1 MSRFPRRTFALLAA
15 GLLLAFATT
24 PALDA
29 EEPPATAPQA
39 AAPLLAV
46 PEAAR
51 AAGGFDVDRATEAYM
66 ALLSPEQ
73 RSRSDAY
80 FEGGY
85 WLALVDW
92 GATIAVA
99 ALLLSG
105 GRMRR
110 LADAVRTRIRAAFV
124 ADVVTLAVIF
134 VASSLLTLPL
144 AIWVGHL
151 REHAYGLS
159 NLTLAGFL
167 GEWAKD
173 QAVNLALGAPA
184 LAAIYVVVRRAPRT
198 WWLGATALAMLFLV
212 VGLLIAPVFLA
223 PLFNRYEKLEP
234 GALRDEILAMAR
246 AHRVPAD
253 DVYWFDASKQ
263 TKRISAN
270 VSGIG
275 ATMRISLNDNL
286 LRRSPRET
294 VLAVLGHEMGH
305 YVLHHT
311 TELLLEFA
319 AVILGGFA
327 FVHFGFERARRRFG
341 AGWRIETLGDVAGW
355 PLVSALLATFFLL
368 ATPVTNSI
376 VRSNEAEADAFGI
389 AVSGEPD
396 GFAFAAVQ
404 LSEYRKMR
412 PGRLEEI
419 LFYDHPSGYD
429 RIHRAMSWKA
439 ENLERM
445 AARAA
450 AASAAAATA
459 VTAGA
464 AE

>member
-1 MSRFPRRTFALLAA
+1 MRRSPIRLLAA
-15 GLLLAFATT
+15 LLVG
-24 PALDA
+24 
-29 EEPPATAPQA
+29 
-39 AAPLLAV
+39 PLLALTAPMLAAQAEPAASPGEAAPVLVV

-51 AAGGFDVDRATEAYM
+51 ATPQFDVDRATEAYM

-73 RSRSDAY
+73 RERSDAY

-92 GATIAVA
+92 AATLAVA
-99 ALLLSG
+99 ALLLGG

-110 LADAVRTRIRAAFV
+110 LADRVRARIRAAFA
-124 ADVVTLAVIF
+124 ADVVTLAAIF
-134 VASSLLTLPL
+134 AASAILTLPL
-144 AIWVGHL
+144 AIWVGHF

-159 NLTLAGFL
+159 NLTLGGFL
-167 GEWAKD
+167 GEWTKD
-173 QAVNLALGAPA
+173 QAINLALGAPA
-184 LAAIYVVVRRAPRT
+184 LAAIYAVVRRAPRT
-198 WWLGATALAMLFLV
+198 WWLGATALAVLFLV

-223 PLFNRYEKLEP
+223 PMFNRYERLEEGP
-234 GALRDEILAMAR
+234 LRDEILAMAR
-246 AHRVPAD
+246 AHRVPTD
-253 DVYWFDASKQ
+253 DVWWFDASKQ
-263 TKRISAN
+263 SKRISAN

-311 TELLLEFA
+311 SELLLEFA

-327 FVHFGFERARRRFG
+327 FVHFGFERVRRRFG
-341 AGWRIETLGDVAGW
+341 AGWRIESLGDSAGW
-355 PLVSALLATFFLL
+355 PLASALLATFFLL

-376 VRSNEAEADAFGI
+376 IRSNEAEADAFGI
-389 AVSGEPD
+389 AVSGQPD

-412 PGRLEEI
+412 PGALEEI

-439 ENLERM
+439 ANLERM
-445 AARAA
+445 AARE
-450 AASAAAATA
+450 AAATPA
-459 VTAGA
+459 ATGA
-464 AE
+464 AGE

>member
-1 MSRFPRRTFALLAA
+1 MRQTPLRLAVALSFALLS
-15 GLLLAFATT
+15 GL
-24 PALDA
+24 PSS
-29 EEPPATAPQA
+29 A
-39 AAPLLAV
+39 AAAETGSTPTDAAPRLVV
-46 PEAAR
+46 PEGAR
-51 AAGGFDVDRATEAYM
+51 ATPDFDVDRATEAYM
-66 ALLSPEQ
+66 GLLSAEQ
-73 RSRSDAY
+73 RARSDVY

-85 WLALVDW
+85 WLDLLGWAWTL
-92 GATIAVA
+92 GVA
-99 ALLLSG
+99 ALLLAG

-110 LADAVRTRIRAAFV
+110 LADAVRGRIRNRTF
-124 ADVVTLAVIF
+124 ADMATLAAIL
-134 VASSLLTLPL
+134 VASSLLALPL
-144 AIWVGHL
+144 TIWIGYF

-159 NLTLAGFL
+159 NQTFGAFL
-167 GEWAKD
+167 GDWAKGL
-173 QAVNLALGAPA
+173 AVGVVLGAPA
-184 LAAIYVVVRRAPRT
+184 LAGIYGVIRRAPRT
-198 WWLGATALAMLFLV
+198 WWLGATALATLFLV
-212 VGLLIAPVFLA
+212 FGLLIGPVFIN
-223 PLFNRYEKLEP
+223 PIFNDYQKLEP
-234 GALRDEILAMAR
+234 GALRDEILGMAQ

-263 TKRISAN
+263 SKRISAN

-294 VLAVLGHEMGH
+294 VLGVLGHEMGH

-311 TELLLEFA
+311 SEFLLEFA
-319 AVILGGFA
+319 AVILAGFA
-327 FVHFGFERARRRFG
+327 FVHFGFERVRRRFG
-341 AGWRIETLGDVAGW
+341 GGWRLESLADSAGW

-368 ATPVTNSI
+368 ATPITNSI

-412 PGRLEEI
+412 PGRLEEA

-439 ENLERM
+439 ANLERM
-445 AARAA
+445 AVREAVIAAPAPATAA
-450 AASAAAATA
+450 AA
-459 VTAGA
+459 
-464 AE
+464 E